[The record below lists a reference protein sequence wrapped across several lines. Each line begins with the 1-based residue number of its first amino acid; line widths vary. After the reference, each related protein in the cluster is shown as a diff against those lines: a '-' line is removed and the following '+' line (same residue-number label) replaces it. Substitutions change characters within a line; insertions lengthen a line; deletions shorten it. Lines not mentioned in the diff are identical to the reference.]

1 MCTLCALACPAQAA
15 SKERGP
21 SKDLAPLLGGLW
33 GLCAHPECFF
43 PATSA
48 WQMQNLS
55 EGCFREQ
62 GLDWSIP

>member
-1 MCTLCALACPAQAA
+1 MHTLRPQLPFPGCQQGARTLQGSGPAQ
-15 SKERGP
+15 GT
-21 SKDLAPLLGGLW
+21 
-33 GLCAHPECFF
+33 HPECFF